1 MAGFGEDVSMV
12 DFRPSQE
19 DEDLDTGAG
28 HTSDGSVLNVQIAP
42 AVASPT
48 EPSFDGAAA
57 GGEFRISLPSSGRD
71 KVRQKN
77 LCNIFPTF
85 CLLRGVQ
92 SQSTQTNFQLD
103 LSSSR
108 VGRADA

>member
-19 DEDLDTGAG
+19 DEDIDTAAG

-48 EPSFDGAAA
+48 EPSLDGAAA
-57 GGEFRISLPSSGRD
+57 GGEFRTSLPSSGRD
-71 KVRQKN
+71 KVSQRN
-77 LCNIFPTF
+77 PCNISPTF
-85 CLLRGVQ
+85 WLLRGVE
-92 SQSTQTNFQLD
+92 SQINRD
-103 LSSSR
+103 ELS
-108 VGRADA
+108 A

>member
-1 MAGFGEDVSMV
+1 MAGFGEDVPMV
-12 DFRPSQE
+12 DFRPTQE

-48 EPSFDGAAA
+48 EPTLDGAAA
-57 GGEFRISLPSSGRD
+57 GGEFRASLPSAGRD
-71 KVRQKN
+71 KVSRNN
-77 LCNIFPTF
+77 LCDNLSAFW
-85 CLLRGVQ
+85 LLRRVEL
-92 SQSTQTNFQLD
+92 QSTGMNFQLD
-103 LSSSR
+103 LSSSK